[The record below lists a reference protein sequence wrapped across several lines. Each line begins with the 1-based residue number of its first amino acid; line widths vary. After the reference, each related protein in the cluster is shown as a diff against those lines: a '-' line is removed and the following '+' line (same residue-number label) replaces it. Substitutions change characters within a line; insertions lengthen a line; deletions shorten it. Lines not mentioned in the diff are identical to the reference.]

1 MGNLSLDPTLMLLV
15 AKVTIIFVI
24 SIILVTV
31 FNRLV
36 VKVAE
41 KRLKIK
47 RGRLVHVNRFFQL
60 SVYSIAIILSLWVF
74 NIDVTGLLSGLG
86 IGALVIGFALKE
98 IIENWVS
105 GLIIISEKT
114 YKIGDVIKICDLVGV
129 VTDISLRTTRLK
141 TYDRNEIIIPNSMLL
156 RDTIVNLTS
165 GKGEAIV
172 SLTSSIDYIYDIEQA
187 KKIIE
192 SILKGHPNVIVNEKR
207 RREIRF
213 IIRVKEW
220 TTEIEA
226 LFWIKTPEKEVFIK
240 SELTESIK
248 RRFEEEIILPPIP
261 SVIRREFI
269 ESKR

>member
-1 MGNLSLDPTLMLLV
+1 MGNLSLDPNLILLV
-15 AKVTIIFVI
+15 AKVVIIFVV
-24 SIILVTV
+24 SFILVTV
-31 FNRLV
+31 FNHLV

-60 SVYSIAIILSLWVF
+60 IVYSMAIILILWTF
-74 NIDVTGLLSGLG
+74 NIDVTGLMAGLG
-86 IGALVIGFALKE
+86 IGALVMGFALKE

-105 GLIIISEKT
+105 GLILISGKT
-114 YKIGDVIKICDLVGV
+114 YEIGDVISISGLTGV

-156 RDTIVNLTS
+156 RDKIVNLTN
-165 GKGEAIV
+165 GKEETVVA
-172 SLTSSIDYIYDIEQA
+172 LTSSIDYIYNIEKA

-192 SILKGHPNVIVNEKR
+192 SVLKGHPNVIVDEKKK
-207 RREIRF
+207 REIRF
-213 IIRVKEW
+213 IIRVREW
-220 TTEIEA
+220 TTEIES
-226 LFWIKTPEKEVFIK
+226 LFWINKPEEDVFVK

-248 RRFEEEIILPPIP
+248 RRFEEEKILPPIP
-261 SVIRREFI
+261 SSIRREFL